1 MGGGLLCVCA
11 WIWSHDLTGRKKY
24 NGEDRKKSTAAQLK
38 DFVLWLSIMSLYIM
52 AIINAENIISIIGV
66 YTLYV
71 IISSIIQLNR
81 GD

>member
-1 MGGGLLCVCA
+1 LP
-11 WIWSHDLTGRKKY
+11 GRKKY
-24 NGEDRKKSTAAQLK
+24 NGDDRMKYTTAQLK

>member
-1 MGGGLLCVCA
+1 M
-11 WIWSHDLTGRKKY
+11 KY
-24 NGEDRKKSTAAQLK
+24 TTAQLK
-38 DFVLWLSIMSLYIM
+38 DFALWLSIMSLYIM